1 MKNPLAKRGF
11 LGGSRRTS
19 LRFGFGLVF
28 ISSSPELREGA
39 ETGAR
44 VIGAVPIAFEMESKG
59 RSGRETG
66 KEGLRRGG
74 RAVEIVI
81 GAARTWAD
89 WVFEIVG
96 TRACLVGKGVNTDD
110 GGGDS

>member
-11 LGGSRRTS
+11 LGGSRRMS

-28 ISSSPELREGA
+28 ISSSPEPTEGA
-39 ETGAR
+39 KTGAR
-44 VIGAVPIAFEMESKG
+44 VIGALPIAFEMESKG

-74 RAVEIVI
+74 RTVEIVI
-81 GAARTWAD
+81 GAARAWAD

-96 TRACLVGKGVNTDD
+96 TRACLVGKGVNTDV
-110 GGGDS
+110 GGEDS